1 MSFAEQFSSYY
12 DHIHRPSHLPELQ
25 ATDSKDFENIVWLV
39 YNGPALEFYAKES
52 YIPLL
57 DGVIVEDLAV
67 LHDAVVA
74 HRGVSARKGRLG
86 EGKSRRDAVGA
97 RRLEATCG
105 TEAGRRTGP

>member
-57 DGVIVEDLAV
+57 DGVIVTTNRDRAFRDELRQALVAV
-67 LHDAVVA
+67 I
-74 HRGVSARKGRLG
+74 K
-86 EGKSRRDAVGA
+86 
-97 RRLEATCG
+97 
-105 TEAGRRTGP
+105 